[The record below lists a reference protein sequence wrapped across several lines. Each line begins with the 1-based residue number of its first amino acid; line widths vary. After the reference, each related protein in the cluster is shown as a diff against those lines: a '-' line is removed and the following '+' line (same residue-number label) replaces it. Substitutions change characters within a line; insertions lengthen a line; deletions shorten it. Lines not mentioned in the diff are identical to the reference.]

1 MTAAVEPGRVAA
13 IIRETAEA
21 EILPRF
27 RKITAADITPKGS
40 HGDFATA
47 ADFAAEKALTERL
60 TALLPGSRAA
70 GEEGCEKHPE
80 LLDSIADDVFTW
92 IIAPLD
98 GTHNFAKGIP
108 QFAVIVALARGGETV
123 AAWIHDPLSNAT
135 VAAERGAGAWEDS
148 RRPGVVKELDAIRRR
163 FANIVNYRCAGH
175 DYLGLARGRTHFA
188 LFSRLM
194 PWDHAAGALI
204 HGEAG
209 GYNKCWDGH
218 PYRPTRRGGGIL
230 LAPDA
235 ATWSAIAA
243 LVLAPL

>member
-60 TALLPGSRAA
+60 TALLPGSRAV

-92 IIAPLD
+92 IIDPLD
-98 GTHNFAKGIP
+98 VSHNCAKASP
-108 QFAVIVALARGGETV
+108 RFAVSVAIAPRAETV
-123 AAWIHDPLSNAT
+123 AA
-135 VAAERGAGAWEDS
+135 
-148 RRPGVVKELDAIRRR
+148 
-163 FANIVNYRCAGH
+163 
-175 DYLGLARGRTHFA
+175 
-188 LFSRLM
+188 
-194 PWDHAAGALI
+194 
-204 HGEAG
+204 
-209 GYNKCWDGH
+209 
-218 PYRPTRRGGGIL
+218 
-230 LAPDA
+230 
-235 ATWSAIAA
+235 
-243 LVLAPL
+243 